1 MVSAAVTLPANTQ
14 KRSDTTNIVVSAAA
28 SSLANTQKRSDTTN
42 IVVSGA
48 ARSPAKHRSA
58 QALFARPVQHK
69 LIGTDGVFFRSTSV
83 AQANWHSGSFP
94 ARSLGTLFGPN

>member
-1 MVSAAVTLPANTQ
+1 MCNSLFFGRANATQKRSDTTNIVVSAAATSPANTQ
-14 KRSDTTNIVVSAAA
+14 KRSDTTNIMVSAAA

-69 LIGTDGVFFRSTSV
+69 LIGTDGVFF
-83 AQANWHSGSFP
+83 
-94 ARSLGTLFGPN
+94 ARPV